1 MESVKVYDAYGKLL
15 KEMCV
20 NDHAA
25 TLDLGGYAKGVY
37 FVKAISDG
45 NVVAVRKV
53 VKE

>member
-1 MESVKVYDAYGKLL
+1 MKSVKVYDAYGKLL

-20 NDHAA
+20 NGHAA

-37 FVKAISDG
+37 FVKVVFDG